1 MQDALEIKDRDS
13 LERWLEDKPVE
24 WAQLIALRAALR
36 VFPLVLEGFNAADDT
51 VRSKIERST
60 LAVWWCLVISSVA
73 CKDPTGETRDTI
85 NAANAAKAAVYAAD
99 ATARAAPYG
108 ANAPRAAAYAAAYA
122 ATTTTLDTIDAA
134 TRAATYA
141 ARKPT
146 RTAPP
151 PIMYGATVTADAQ
164 WLETNKEGSRRPAPY
179 GSRMCAATKNYR
191 ANFPPWAR
199 KPFDAFADSELART
213 TSWGL
218 VADWYRTLLEWC
230 NQRATSG

>member
-51 VRSKIERST
+51 VRSKIDRST

-141 ARKPT
+141 AARADPYSSV
-146 RTAPP
+146 ADNVW
-151 PIMYGATVTADAQ
+151 ATVSADAQ
-164 WLETNKEGSRRPAPY
+164 WLETNKEGSRRPALMAR
-179 GSRMCAATKNYR
+179 GCARRRRTIVQTSRPGP
-191 ANFPPWAR
+191 ANPSMHSPKVNWR
-199 KPFDAFADSELART
+199 
-213 TSWGL
+213 
-218 VADWYRTLLEWC
+218 
-230 NQRATSG
+230 

>member
-108 ANAPRAAAYAAAYA
+108 ANARASQLPLLLPPRTRPQPSHPRHHRLPPA
-122 ATTTTLDTIDAA
+122 
-134 TRAATYA
+134 RAATYA
-141 ARKPT
+141 AAR
-146 RTAPP
+146 
-151 PIMYGATVTADAQ
+151 ADAVQ
-164 WLETNKEGSRRPAPY
+164 LRR
-179 GSRMCAATKNYR
+179 R
-191 ANFPPWAR
+191 
-199 KPFDAFADSELART
+199 
-213 TSWGL
+213 
-218 VADWYRTLLEWC
+218 
-230 NQRATSG
+230 